1 MLRHLAANKLM
12 SYLSRLI
19 FWNPLTTVGATPP
32 LGKCKEE
39 NNRKIEGVQEVPH
52 PLMLFWSASLWKVG
66 MDSSCRLMQEL
77 GNVYSFSDRAAE
89 QIWWVISH
97 ESCAYPASQV
107 QYFQSDERHKQNTC
121 IISYVHLTKW
131 FVFMSVFS
139 SGQSAGKGWA
149 LNQICAGT

>member
-12 SYLSRLI
+12 SYLSWLI
-19 FWNPLTTVGATPP
+19 FWNPLSTVGAIPP

-39 NNRKIEGVQEVPH
+39 NNRKIGRVQEVPH

-66 MDSSCRLMQEL
+66 LDSSCRLMQEL
-77 GNVYSFSDRAAE
+77 GNVSSFSDRAAE

-97 ESCAYPASQV
+97 ESRAYTASQV
-107 QYFQSDERHKQNTC
+107 QYFQSDERRKQNTC
-121 IISYVHLTKW
+121 IRSHVCLTKW

-139 SGQSAGKGWA
+139 SGQSD
-149 LNQICAGT
+149 GTR